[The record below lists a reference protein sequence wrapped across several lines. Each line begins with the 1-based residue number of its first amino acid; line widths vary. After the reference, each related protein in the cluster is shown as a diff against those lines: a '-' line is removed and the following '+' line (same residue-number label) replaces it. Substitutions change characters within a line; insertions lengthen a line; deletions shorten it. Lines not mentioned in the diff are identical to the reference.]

1 MTSSSRERLYRRG
14 AAGAPLHRRNQTT
27 QAVTSRVGNAN
38 HPPTCPL
45 CPDAVGVRA
54 RASSRRDEEQTEP
67 KPGDGGDSIKLTHH
81 QIYNVAWDLAL
92 VLTARGERCART
104 SPVRQYRCFITAIQ
118 TQLSQV

>member
-27 QAVTSRVGNAN
+27 QVVTSRVGNAN

-54 RASSRRDEEQTEP
+54 LQAAGTRNRLNPNLETAATASS
-67 KPGDGGDSIKLTHH
+67 
-81 QIYNVAWDLAL
+81 
-92 VLTARGERCART
+92 
-104 SPVRQYRCFITAIQ
+104 
-118 TQLSQV
+118 